1 MYVTLGKKDK
11 KSFLYKEFIDEQI
24 NLLSDLLKESSK
36 DCDQQY
42 KFPEQLINE
51 MQECGL
57 FNILIPTEY
66 GGKGGTIT
74 DTVYAI
80 EKVAQYCSSTA
91 IIMMFHYQV
100 VKRIMEFGDEFQR
113 EKYLKKLAGSSLGAS
128 AWTEPNSGAN
138 KHGLSAVLRNNDTT
152 GYVLEGRKSFCTG
165 AGKAAI
171 YTVLVKTDFE
181 NNESFRSESFGLSN
195 QSFVII
201 ESGDLGV
208 EFGDKWSGMGMRGTE
223 TGELS
228 FSNCKIPRNRLLG
241 GIGEGVNIMRANRSS
256 ALHPGIVALGISK
269 KALEISLNY
278 AKERELVK
286 FQAVRFYLAEM
297 KIKLSAMELMVYQ
310 SAKFS
315 DENLNDLSAYYTM
328 QSKVLTAESA
338 INITNSAL
346 QVLGSKGYI
355 NEFLIEKLYRDVRAI
370 SLMGPTTELCKE
382 MVFTD
387 LDKWGN
393 EL

>member
-1 MYVTLGKKDK
+1 MYITLDKKDNE
-11 KSFLYKEFIDEQI
+11 SFLCKEFIDEQI
-24 NLLSDLLKESSK
+24 TLLSDLLQESSRS
-36 DCDQQY
+36 CDQQY
-42 KFPEQLINE
+42 MFPEQLIHE
-51 MQECGL
+51 MQERGL

-66 GGKGGTIT
+66 GGKGGTVT

-80 EKVAQYCSSTA
+80 EKIAQYCSSTA

-100 VKRIMEFGDEFQR
+100 VKRIMEFGDKSQKR
-113 EKYLKKLAGSSLGAS
+113 KYLEKLSGSSLGAS

-138 KHGLSAVLRNNDTT
+138 KHGLSAVLRNDDTT
-152 GYVLEGRKSFCTG
+152 GYILEGRKSFCTG
-165 AGKAAI
+165 AGKADI
-171 YTVLVKTDFE
+171 YTVLVKTDFDDNRSVE
-181 NNESFRSESFGLSN
+181 SESFGLSN

-201 ESGDLGV
+201 ESGDIGI

-228 FSNCKIPRNRLLG
+228 FSNCKIPQNRLLG

-256 ALHPGIVALGISK
+256 ALHPGIAALGISK

-278 AKERELVK
+278 VKERELIK

-297 KIKLSAMELMVYQ
+297 KTKLSAMELMIYQ
-310 SAKFS
+310 SAKFA
-315 DENLNDLSAYYTM
+315 DEDLNDMSAYYTM
-328 QSKVLTAESA
+328 QSKVITAESA
-338 INITNSAL
+338 ISITNSAL

-355 NEFLIEKLYRDVRAI
+355 NEFLIEKLYRDARAI

-382 MVFTD
+382 MIFTD

-393 EL
+393 KF